1 MSLISLTEGSV
12 FAGRYR
18 IVRSIAQG
26 GMGAVYEVVHTETQ
40 RRRALKVMLPNMLQ
54 SQEMRDRF
62 RQEACVTAEIESE
75 HIVDVLDAGIDEK
88 TQMPFLVMELLRGE
102 ELDKRL
108 KRLGRLDP
116 CEAVTYLHHVA
127 SALDKTHRAS
137 IIHRDLKP
145 ANVFLTEREDGSL
158 RAKILDFGVAKLIAE
173 GATSAAATQNLGT
186 PLYMAPE
193 QFKLGQKVSP
203 AVDIFALG
211 MMAYTLLVGKPYWQ
225 EEVAAGSNIYAF
237 AATAMHGPSE
247 AATAR
252 ALRRG
257 VPLPAAFDAWFAK
270 VTATSPQARF
280 ATASSAVASLAEALG
295 VALLVSERASSLPA
309 ASPMAPHAV
318 DPQASSPSLSPPTP
332 GSLAAAI
339 PGAVRISDAGTVPLL
354 QTPVAAELPGRTS
367 PLPVTGNPSSPP
379 VDPNPMPVNITASS
393 MSTTAVVK
401 GSPRKPVALVVGAIA
416 SSILLAVGAG
426 LFFFRGDVKPAREQG
441 SEPRTAVETPAPEA
455 TRPLTPAA
463 PSDSGAPQAEP
474 TPQAMPSSLPAPARS
489 AEPAPASLPVSP
501 KSPTESARAATPSSA
516 PSTRP
521 RIASSQG
528 SKPPSSGV
536 ATAAPAT
543 TGNQPALERD

>member
-1 MSLISLTEGSV
+1 
-12 FAGRYR
+12 
-18 IVRSIAQG
+18 
-26 GMGAVYEVVHTETQ
+26 
-40 RRRALKVMLPNMLQ
+40 MLQ

-75 HIVDVLDAGIDEK
+75 YIVDVLDAGIDEK

-116 CEAVTYLHHVA
+116 REVVTYLHHVA
-127 SALDKTHRAS
+127 LALDKTHRAS
-137 IIHRDLKP
+137 IVHRDLKP
-145 ANVFLTEREDGSL
+145 GNVFLTEREDGSF

-173 GATSAAATQNLGT
+173 GATGAAATQSLGT

-211 MMAYTLLVGKPYWQ
+211 MMAYTLLVGKPYWH

-252 ALRRG
+252 AMRRG
-257 VPLPAAFDAWFAK
+257 VPLPEAFDAWFAK
-270 VTATSPQARF
+270 VTAASPQARF
-280 ATASSAVASLAEALG
+280 PTATSAVASLAEALG
-295 VALLVSERASSLPA
+295 VALLGSERASSLPA
-309 ASPMAPHAV
+309 APPMAPHAV
-318 DPQASSPSLSPPTP
+318 DPRASSPALSPLTP
-332 GSLAAAI
+332 GSLAAST
-339 PGAVRISDAGTVPLL
+339 PGAVRISDARTVPLG
-354 QTPVAAELPGRTS
+354 QTPIAAELPAPTS
-367 PLPVTGNPSSPP
+367 PLPVTGHPSSPR
-379 VDPNPMPVNITASS
+379 VDSNPMPAHVTASS
-393 MSTTAVVK
+393 MSTTAAAN
-401 GSPRKPVALVVGAIA
+401 GSPRRPVALVVGAIA
-416 SSILLAVGAG
+416 ASILLAVGAG
-426 LFFFRGDVKPAREQG
+426 VFLFRGNVKPAPEQG
-441 SEPRTAVETPAPEA
+441 SEPRNAVEAPPPEA
-455 TRPLTPAA
+455 AQPLTPPA

-474 TPQAMPSSLPAPARS
+474 APQPMPSSLAAPARS
-489 AEPAPASLPVSP
+489 AEPAPASPTASP
-501 KSPTESARAATPSSA
+501 KSLPESAITATPSSA

-521 RIASSQG
+521 RPASSQG

-543 TGNQPALERD
+543 TGNQPPLERD